1 MTYIYKKKTGAIGA
15 LYHKYM
21 SYIIRSG
28 LIDKVIC
35 YSKNECSYYAKLFD
49 VDDSLFAYAPL
60 GIFPIKGSEDKDL
73 RQRHIIFSTGRS
85 NRDYKFLVDAAKQLD
100 NKVVIACQGL
110 QLEHGHNVEILQN
123 CYGEEMY
130 RYLHNAWCVVLPLK
144 DLNIS
149 SGQLV
154 ILQAMQLKTP
164 IIVTRA
170 AGIEDYIED
179 GVTGLMIE
187 NNLDQLKV
195 ALSKLEDETFKDRLT
210 SNAYEY
216 FISHNSLE
224 AQTKR
229 IAEIIDS
236 IS

>member
-1 MTYIYKKKTGAIGA
+1 M
-15 LYHKYM
+15 
-21 SYIIRSG
+21 
-28 LIDKVIC
+28 
-35 YSKNECSYYAKLFD
+35 
-49 VDDSLFAYAPL
+49 
-60 GIFPIKGSEDKDL
+60 
-73 RQRHIIFSTGRS
+73 
-85 NRDYKFLVDAAKQLD
+85 
-100 NKVVIACQGL
+100 
-110 QLEHGHNVEILQN
+110 
-123 CYGEEMY
+123 
-130 RYLHNAWCVVLPLK
+130 
-144 DLNIS
+144 
-149 SGQLV
+149 V